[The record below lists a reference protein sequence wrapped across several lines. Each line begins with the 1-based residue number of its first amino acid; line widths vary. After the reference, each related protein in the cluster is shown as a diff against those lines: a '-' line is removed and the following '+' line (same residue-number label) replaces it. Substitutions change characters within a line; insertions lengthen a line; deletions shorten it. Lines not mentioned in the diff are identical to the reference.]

1 MLLSELVSS
10 IVMKFICFLN
20 AKNPEEKPFNPIEKR
35 EFKIFKNSFNKIR
48 FEPVYLG
55 DKQRI
60 KSYYLAIIHFKDF
73 NLPCD

>member
-1 MLLSELVSS
+1 MQK
-10 IVMKFICFLN
+10 IPR
-20 AKNPEEKPFNPIEKR
+20 KNPLILSKKK

-60 KSYYLAIIHFKDF
+60 YCLVIHLKGF
-73 NLPCD
+73 NLPLDK